1 MANQEV
7 SVLLVR
13 YITEIN
19 EKINRFESS
28 EEYKALQARCDE
40 IDKLDDD
47 ELTDELREEYTKIEQ
62 REEKIVDDII
72 SETIKN
78 FSRIY

>member
-1 MANQEV
+1 MIKYNINDRYTYYSMEVNMANQEV

-40 IDKLDDD
+40 IDK
-47 ELTDELREEYTKIEQ
+47 
-62 REEKIVDDII
+62 
-72 SETIKN
+72 
-78 FSRIY
+78 

>member
-62 REEKIVDDII
+62 RKEKIVDDII